1 MPAAEQLWSDIDF
14 TRSMVIRTLFSFF
27 ERDQW
32 RADSVAGRKL
42 LTGLLCTLAD
52 NKIVEDLHGDVR
64 KESRSN
70 PNAKL
75 TPVHIQ
81 EILCR
86 SSVLEARGI
95 NHAAKPTRD
104 SFSAEF
110 RATKWQPL
118 TRKFYC
124 QKHKMSPR
132 WIQIAGRR
140 SWKSLY
146 EEGSHQSQAAWQWLL
161 NRTADEA
168 LECALFSKLVQPFI
182 IILKQD
188 ANGVEAAWASLGNA
202 CWAVLAWP
210 LVPASGG
217 QHRYAF
223 SPRCGATWIHIT
235 NPSAWRVAQ
244 VQGCMSSEGIVMDRL
259 EEPMPL
265 IRYFATTFPDSAKLS
280 FKDVVRI
287 AVHLGIDNPGGNS
300 RAEIL
305 KLICA
310 HFGDEYVPRKRTEQK
325 QGLSASWLDAA
336 VFEDLDKTE
345 QLEFKDIA
353 KEISK
358 NKDRESAAAFRFVEA
373 KKRKAKKN
381 EPGAGAGPK
390 KKARKSKK
398 KSAAQAEGVG
408 EEESAAA
415 APHQHD
421 EGEAP
426 GADDAVAAADD
437 EVMPPPVII
446 APAPAPPPDIAA
458 AVAVPPAMI
467 APAPA
472 PPPEMAAAVAVPP
485 AAPGARG
492 PIMRHNEGYL
502 SWEDVQCGGCQ
513 AIVGQIK
520 LETLPGGRDAPV
532 WHMRVK
538 ENDGT
543 WAQRNPKRRSARTSV
558 VGDAP
563 DWAKE
568 WCQVNRGCG
577 CAQ

>member
-1 MPAAEQLWSDIDF
+1 
-14 TRSMVIRTLFSFF
+14 
-27 ERDQW
+27 
-32 RADSVAGRKL
+32 
-42 LTGLLCTLAD
+42 
-52 NKIVEDLHGDVR
+52 
-64 KESRSN
+64 
-70 PNAKL
+70 
-75 TPVHIQ
+75 
-81 EILCR
+81 
-86 SSVLEARGI
+86 
-95 NHAAKPTRD
+95 
-104 SFSAEF
+104 
-110 RATKWQPL
+110 
-118 TRKFYC
+118 
-124 QKHKMSPR
+124 MSPR

-140 SWKSLY
+140 NWKSLY
-146 EEGSHQSQAAWQWLL
+146 EEGSHQSQAAWHWLL
-161 NRTADEA
+161 NRTDEP
-168 LECALFSKLVQPFI
+168 LESALFSKLVQPYI
-182 IILKQD
+182 IILKQG

-223 SPRCGATWIHIT
+223 SPGGGATWIHIT

-244 VQGCMSSEGIVMDRL
+244 VQGCVSQEGIVLEGL

-265 IRYFATTFPDSAKLS
+265 IRYFAVTFPDSAKLS

-287 AVHLGIDNPGGNS
+287 AIHLGIDPSASS
-300 RAEIL
+300 REQVL

-310 HFGDEYVPRKRTEQK
+310 HFGDEYVPKKAVQK
-325 QGLSASWLDAA
+325 EGLSASWLDAA

-358 NKDRESAAAFRFVEA
+358 NNQRVSAAAVRFLQA
-373 KKRKAKKN
+373 KKRKAKN
-381 EPGAGAGPK
+381 EPAAGARPK
-390 KKARKSKK
+390 KKARKKK
-398 KSAAQAEGVG
+398 KPAEQAEDAG
-408 EEESAAA
+408 EEAADAPEDEAEAPDA
-415 APHQHD
+415 APVQ
-421 EGEAP
+421 P
-426 GADDAVAAADD
+426 DDVAAADD
-437 EVMPPPVII
+437 EVMPLPAM
-446 APAPAPPPDIAA
+446 APAPPLAPPPDI
-458 AVAVPPAMI
+458 
-467 APAPA
+467 
-472 PPPEMAAAVAVPP
+472 AAAVAVPP

-502 SWEDVQCGGCQ
+502 SWEDVQCGSCQ

-520 LETLPGGRDAPV
+520 LEALPGGRDAPV

-543 WAQRNPKRRSARTSV
+543 WAQRNPKKRTARTSI